1 MEEIAEL
8 NQKIAVIINRL
19 GLTSSK
25 FADYIDVSRP
35 IISHIIAG
43 RNKPSLEI
51 IQKILAKFPELGIE
65 WTFDG
70 NLLDDEMLTILA
82 DRVERDRYKEET
94 HKLRESNIFD
104 SPLSLPGIFNS
115 QAESNSTKTNKK
127 ITKIVVFY
135 EDQSFSEFNPS

>member
-1 MEEIAEL
+1 MEDIAEL
-8 NQKIAVIINRL
+8 NQKIAIIINQL

-51 IQKILAKFPELGIE
+51 IQKILAKFPELGID

-70 NLLDDEMLTILA
+70 NEVDENLLNILA
-82 DRVERDRYKEET
+82 EKVERDRFQEET
-94 HKLRESNIFD
+94 YKLRESNILDPSFT
-104 SPLSLPGIFNS
+104 LSGILKAQS
-115 QAESNSTKTNKK
+115 DAGSSKMNKK
-127 ITKIVVFY
+127 IAKIVVFY